1 MDQLGAFVPLLLVAA
16 AFYFF
21 ILRPAR
27 RRQQQATSLS
37 ASLRVGQRVMTTA
50 GLFGT
55 LRAVR
60 DDEVDMEIAPG
71 VVVSFVRAAI
81 ARVVEPGDVAGPGD
95 AAALA
100 GDVDIRGTD
109 EGGPAHVDDS
119 DTGDNSDS
127 LDDWAD
133 EWDDEDEDARDDG
146 SQDSWENGPPPGGPG
161 DSRTG

>member
-27 RRQQQATSLS
+27 RRQQQAASLS

-55 LRAVR
+55 LRDVR
-60 DDEVDMEIAPG
+60 DDEVDMEISPG

-81 ARVVEPGDVAGPGD
+81 ARVAEPADSV
-95 AAALA
+95 ALA
-100 GDVDIRGTD
+100 GEVDIRSD
-109 EGGPAHVDDS
+109 EINGPEFVDDRDPS
-119 DTGDNSDS
+119 DNLDS

-133 EWDDEDEDARDDG
+133 EWDAEDEDARNDG
-146 SQDSWENGPPPGGPG
+146 SQDPTENGPPPGGPG